1 MMTKTTIAVSLAL
14 GMAAVV
20 PSAKERTMRKHFLDF
35 SMALVAMVSS
45 ALIGGPARAD
55 ILVAGRASH
64 SIEWFNNSGVWID
77 TFAST
82 GERWPSGIAADP
94 LNGDIVAGT
103 LTNTILRF
111 TNKGT
116 PVAGCTLPTSEA
128 GNAVESVLFDGS
140 GDLYVATHYGFPAVN
155 SRPADFVKIYKYK
168 RPIAF
173 PNCVPSKTYTTTLV
187 RGDQMAFDAHGDICI
202 ASFPDEDV
210 QCFNQAGTKVFGY
223 KNEILN
229 NGIVPPF
236 GALEPDGVAFDAS
249 NRLYLGSAFTG
260 DVIAETTAH
269 SAPFRHLSG
278 SLTFTLGQLTLSGTT
293 LYVPSFFNANNRINS
308 CILGA
313 VNAIYTCQDFRFV
326 IYRLDTSTTP
336 AKVTPFITDHIY
348 GPVQLIFANVTKHL
362 P

>member
-35 SMALVAMVSS
+35 SAALVAMVAS

-94 LNGDIVAGT
+94 LNGDIVAAT

-111 TNKGT
+111 TNEGT
-116 PVAGCTLPTSEA
+116 PVAGCTLPTSDA
-128 GNAVESVLFDGS
+128 GNAVEDVLFDKS
-140 GDLYVATHYGFPAVN
+140 GDLYVATHYGERGSGNV
-155 SRPADFVKIYKYK
+155 VKIFKYK
-168 RPIAF
+168 RPIAY
-173 PNCVPSKTYTTTLV
+173 PNCVPSQTYTTTLV

-202 ASFPDEDV
+202 ASFIDSDV
-210 QCFNQAGTKVFGY
+210 KCFDQAGTQVSDY
-223 KNEILN
+223 LHEITA
-229 NGIVPPF
+229 NGVVGSFQPN
-236 GALEPDGVAFDAS
+236 GLAFDAS
-249 NRLYLGSAFTG
+249 NRLYLGATFTG
-260 DVIAETTAH
+260 DVIAEERAH
-269 SAPFRHLSG
+269 TAPFRHLSG
-278 SLTFTLGQLTLSGTT
+278 SLTTNLGFLTLSGDT
-293 LYVPSFFNANNRINS
+293 LYVPSFFQADARYDKT
-308 CILGA
+308 CA
-313 VNAIYTCQDFRFV
+313 FYACQDNRFDPDI

-348 GPVQLIFANVTKHL
+348 GPMQLIFATVAKHR

>member
-1 MMTKTTIAVSLAL
+1 MTKTTIAVSLAL

-55 ILVAGRASH
+55 ILVAGRASQ
-64 SIEWFNNSGVWID
+64 ID

-155 SRPADFVKIYKYK
+155 SQPADFVK
-168 RPIAF
+168 P
-173 PNCVPSKTYTTTLV
+173 
-187 RGDQMAFDAHGDICI
+187 
-202 ASFPDEDV
+202 AS
-210 QCFNQAGTKVFGY
+210 
-223 KNEILN
+223 
-229 NGIVPPF
+229 
-236 GALEPDGVAFDAS
+236 
-249 NRLYLGSAFTG
+249 TG
-260 DVIAETTAH
+260 
-269 SAPFRHLSG
+269 
-278 SLTFTLGQLTLSGTT
+278 
-293 LYVPSFFNANNRINS
+293 
-308 CILGA
+308 
-313 VNAIYTCQDFRFV
+313 
-326 IYRLDTSTTP
+326 
-336 AKVTPFITDHIY
+336 
-348 GPVQLIFANVTKHL
+348 
-362 P
+362 